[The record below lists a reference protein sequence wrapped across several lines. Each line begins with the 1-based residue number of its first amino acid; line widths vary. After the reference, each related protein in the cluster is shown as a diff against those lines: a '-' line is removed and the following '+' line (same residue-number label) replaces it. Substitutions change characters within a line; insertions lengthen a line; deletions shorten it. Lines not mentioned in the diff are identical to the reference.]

1 MTAEALLIEL
11 RTSRTDLARL
21 VEAAVD
27 HRRTRLVVPQR
38 SVEAWERRE
47 PETWTKVSGWLTAR
61 YGARWVVLTA
71 GERALWRPRWQDA
84 ANLPAGLRLAA
95 ELDNAFVYE
104 RTP

>member
-1 MTAEALLIEL
+1 MATPTTRSGITEDRAAPSEIGMTAKALLIEL

-47 PETWTKVSGWLTAR
+47 PETWTKVSGWLTAHGVAIVR
-61 YGARWVVLTA
+61 V
-71 GERALWRPRWQDA
+71 
-84 ANLPAGLRLAA
+84 
-95 ELDNAFVYE
+95 
-104 RTP
+104 